1 MGQEVVVV
9 KKFVSSRN
17 TELEVA
23 SERGKVNRDHK
34 RTPDRRTPDRR
45 NKRLLRIVELF
56 FTS

>member
-34 RTPDRRTPDRR
+34 STPDRR